1 MSLGIINDLS
11 SKYYKIK
18 EIYKKNN
25 LYKQNEM
32 LSSFESS
39 MKDLISDKG
48 KDSLLNNNS
57 PYELSIWHI
66 PPKYIEMYDQ
76 SNDLFKECELYFN
89 KLQEEQQKKIM
100 PSFDENE
107 NKLVDSNIE
116 KITYNLNLKIKEFN
130 NLIKKIKDFHDSN
143 LSFHDI
149 QIKNNIEQNLI
160 NKISD
165 FTQNLKNNEEIY
177 LKKFQELNSS
187 ELKNKDNN
195 EILIEDNN
203 NNNINSNT
211 NQFYNQKQIQ
221 KNTLIKERSKEL
233 NSLLKNFYEIT
244 DIFKDAQK
252 MVVEQGTILDRIDY
266 NIDNLQTN
274 INKAHEE
281 LVKNEKST
289 RSNCAKN
296 VNLTLIIINFVL
308 GFLIILKFK

>member
-1 MSLGIINDLS
+1 MSFGIINDLS
-11 SKYYKIK
+11 SKYLKIK
-18 EIYKKNN
+18 EIYKKNKN
-25 LYKQNEM
+25 DM

-48 KDSLLNNNS
+48 KDSLLNNNQ
-57 PYELSIWHI
+57 YELSIWHL

-76 SNDLFKECELYFN
+76 TNDLFKECEIYFN

-107 NKLVDSNIE
+107 NKLIDNNIE
-116 KITYNLNLKIKEFN
+116 KITYNLNMKIKDIN
-130 NLIKKIKDFHDSN
+130 NLIKKIKDYYDNKLNYHE
-143 LSFHDI
+143 I
-149 QIKNNIEQNLI
+149 QIKNNIVQNLL

-165 FTQNLKNNEEIY
+165 FTQNLKNNQEIY

-195 EILIEDNN
+195 DILIEDNN

-211 NQFYNQKQIQ
+211 NQFFNQKQIK
-221 KNTLIKERSKEL
+221 KNTLIKERNKEL

-252 MVVEQGTILDRIDY
+252 LVVEQGTILDRIDY
-266 NIDNLQTN
+266 NIDNLQIN
-274 INKAHEE
+274 INKAKEE
-281 LVKNEKST
+281 LIKNEKST
-289 RSNCAKN
+289 RSKCAKN